1 MVSRMLAILVW
12 SARFGDDNLDLLDF
26 LENDGGSQRA
36 LLLDDRY
43 LIGKIV
49 RNFGLGLCLI

>member
-1 MVSRMLAILVW
+1 MLAILVW